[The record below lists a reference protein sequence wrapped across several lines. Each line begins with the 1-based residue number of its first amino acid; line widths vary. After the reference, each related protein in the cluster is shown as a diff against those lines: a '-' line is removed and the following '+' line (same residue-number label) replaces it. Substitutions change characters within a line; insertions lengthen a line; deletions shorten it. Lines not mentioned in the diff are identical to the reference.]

1 MNKPTY
7 VFCSVSHFSIWV
19 LLLFFHLHILCR
31 LHVVLCTNSMS
42 PTCRSIPVPS
52 KSWLRIK
59 IHKEVKSCWLVRC
72 TGSNHNMEETFRVI
86 IITVKNLVVMWKV
99 AGTRLESLSAEQ
111 LCNVVLN
118 KDNNDHNCL
127 YMNAIL
133 TSPTCC
139 NHLEM
144 VLV

>member
-1 MNKPTY
+1 
-7 VFCSVSHFSIWV
+7 
-19 LLLFFHLHILCR
+19 
-31 LHVVLCTNSMS
+31 
-42 PTCRSIPVPS
+42 
-52 KSWLRIK
+52 
-59 IHKEVKSCWLVRC
+59 
-72 TGSNHNMEETFRVI
+72 MEETLRVMK
-86 IITVKNLVVMWKV
+86 ITVKNLVVMLKV

>member
-1 MNKPTY
+1 M
-7 VFCSVSHFSIWV
+7 
-19 LLLFFHLHILCR
+19 
-31 LHVVLCTNSMS
+31 
-42 PTCRSIPVPS
+42 
-52 KSWLRIK
+52 
-59 IHKEVKSCWLVRC
+59 
-72 TGSNHNMEETFRVI
+72 I
-86 IITVKNLVVMWKV
+86 IITVKNLVVMLKV

-144 VLV
+144 VLFRYFACLAKLKRLHGGQEKF